1 MRFHIVML
9 PNYVEGVDPPFDVYY
24 RELLEQ
30 IELAE
35 ELGFECFWFT
45 EHHLMRYGGPC
56 PNPASL
62 IAVAAARTSKMRLG
76 CSVSVIPLRHPV
88 HIAEDYAV
96 ADAISGGRLEFG
108 MGVGN
113 NPREYQVFGVPF
125 EEGRER
131 FDEATEVILGLW
143 GQERFSHKGR
153 FWDFEDVTIYPRPV
167 QQPHPPIWIAGLSE
181 ASLSR
186 AGRNG
191 HNIMTVAHARRPEET
206 RPGVT
211 AWRKNL
217 AEAGYAPS
225 ERQCLIHLRG
235 YVGEESKRAQQVGQE
250 AIACYTELS
259 ALGLNRPT
267 SPDQLDW
274 EKMLQQGRNVY
285 GNPDQC
291 IEALRHTTEHFDFDI
306 CGMQFS
312 FGGLPHAEV
321 VKSMRLFARE
331 VLPAFR

>member
-9 PNYVEGVDPPFDVYY
+9 PNYVMGVDPPFDVYY
-24 RELLEQ
+24 RDLMEQ

-45 EHHLMRYGGPC
+45 EHHLMQYGGPS
-56 PNPASL
+56 PNPAQL
-62 IAVAAARTSKMRLG
+62 IAAAAARTSKMRLG

-113 NPREYQVFGVPF
+113 NPREYKVFGVEF
-125 EEGRER
+125 DEGRAR

-143 GQERFSHKGR
+143 THERFTHRGR

-181 ASLSR
+181 ASLAR

-191 HNIMTVAHARRPEET
+191 HNIMTVAHPRTPEET

-211 AWRKNL
+211 AWRKSL
-217 AEAGYAPS
+217 AEAGYGPAD
-225 ERQCLIHLRG
+225 RQCLIHLRG
-235 YVGEESKRAQQVGQE
+235 YVGDDARARETGRE
-250 AIACYTELS
+250 AIACYNQLS

-267 SPDQLDW
+267 NPDQLDW
-274 EKMLQQGRNVY
+274 DRMLREGRNIY
-285 GNPDQC
+285 GNPEQC
-291 IEALRHTTEHFDFDI
+291 VALMQRTMQHFDFDI
-306 CGMQFS
+306 FGMQFS

-331 VLPAFR
+331 VMPAFL